1 MLETSVIRI
10 RFYDLITFQL
20 KRKQVY
26 STRLTFQILTKLP
39 ETEDGVKAALRD
51 LDLKVNLKEE
61 WNGEQLTIKK
71 DFRETW
77 D

>member
-1 MLETSVIRI
+1 MLEASVIRI

-20 KRKQVY
+20 KRKLVY

>member
-20 KRKQVY
+20 KRKLVY

>member
-1 MLETSVIRI
+1 MKPKL
-10 RFYDLITFQL
+10 
-20 KRKQVY
+20 VY